1 MKTRRMTRRRFLSG
15 IGLGAAAMAAPK
27 GLWAADAAK
36 TRPNIVLI
44 MSDDMGYSDIGCYG
58 SEVRTPNLDRLAAGG
73 LRFTHFYN
81 TARCCPTRA
90 SLMTGLYPHQAGVG
104 HMMNDRGVDGYRG
117 NLSRNAVTIAEVLKA
132 AGYATFM
139 AGKWHVTKVISPDG
153 PKDNWPRQR
162 GYDRFY
168 GTIHGAG
175 SFFDPNTLT
184 RDNTMIS
191 PANDSEYT
199 PETFYYTD
207 AISDNAAR
215 YVADHFK
222 AGAGK
227 PFFMY
232 VAYTAAHWPMHALP
246 ADIAKY
252 KGVYDGGYEPIRKAR
267 FERMKRLGVI
277 AKHRKLSPRAGNW
290 DNVKNKEWEARCME
304 VYAAMIDNMDQ
315 GIGRLVDELKKAGQL
330 DNTLIFFLQDNGG
343 CAEGLGRRS
352 GGKYTSRPA
361 KPPFDPMPAEQLQTG
376 MVPRQTRDGYP
387 VVKGTGIM
395 PGPADTY
402 IAYGRA
408 WANVSNT
415 PFREYKHWVHEGGI
429 ATPLVVHWPKGIK
442 AKGALRHQVSHLIDI
457 MATCVDAAGA
467 AYPSTYAGHAIK
479 PAEGVSLLP
488 AFADKPIEREAVYWE
503 HEGNRAIRVGTWKLV
518 AKGRNGPWE
527 LYDMAADRSEL
538 TDLAPQQPQRVEKMA
553 AMWDAWA
560 IRANV
565 VPYSRSKRREP
576 KPKPKPPK
584 KAKP

>member
-1 MKTRRMTRRRFLSG
+1 MTRRNFLGG
-15 IGLGAAAMAAPK
+15 IGLGAAAVAAPR

-36 TRPNIVLI
+36 ARPNIVLI

-58 SEVRTPNLDRLAAGG
+58 SEVRTPHLDKLAAGG

-104 HMMNDRGVDGYRG
+104 HMMSDRGVDGYRG
-117 NLSRNAVTIAEVLKA
+117 DLSRNAVTIAEVLKT

-139 AGKWHVTKVISPDG
+139 TGKWHVTKVTSPDG
-153 PKDNWPRQR
+153 PKTNWPCQR

-207 AISDNAAR
+207 AISDHAVR

-222 AGAGK
+222 AGAPK

-246 ADIAKY
+246 QDIAKY
-252 KGVYDGGYEPIRKAR
+252 KGTYDGGYEPIRKAR
-267 FERMKRLGVI
+267 FERMKKLGVI
-277 AKHRKLSPRAGNW
+277 AKGRKLSPRAGNW
-290 DNVKNKEWEARCME
+290 DNVKHKEWEARCME

-315 GIGRLVDELKKAGQL
+315 GIGRLVAALDKAGQL
-330 DNTLIFFLQDNGG
+330 DNTLILFLQDNGG
-343 CAEGLGRRS
+343 CAEGLGRAS

-361 KPPFDPMPAEQLQTG
+361 KPPFDSMPAETLQRG
-376 MVPRQTRDGYP
+376 MIPRQTRDGYP
-387 VVKGTGIM
+387 VVRGPGIM

-429 ATPLVVHWPKGIK
+429 ATPLVAHWPKGIK
-442 AKGALRHQVSHLIDI
+442 AKGALRHQASHLIDI
-457 MATCVDAAGA
+457 MATCVDAGGA
-467 AYPSTYAGHAIK
+467 TYPKTYKGHAIK
-479 PAEGVSLLP
+479 PLEGRSLLP
-488 AFADKPIEREAVYWE
+488 AFADEPIEREALYWE
-503 HEGNRAIRVGTWKLV
+503 HEGNRAIRVGKWKLV

-527 LYDMAADRSEL
+527 LYDMDADRSEL
-538 TDLAPQQPQRVEKMA
+538 TDLAPQQPKRVETMA
-553 AMWDAWA
+553 AMWNTWA
-560 IRANV
+560 VRANV
-565 VPYSRSKRREP
+565 VPYSRPRQRR
-576 KPKPKPPK
+576 PKPKPPK
-584 KAKP
+584 TTKT